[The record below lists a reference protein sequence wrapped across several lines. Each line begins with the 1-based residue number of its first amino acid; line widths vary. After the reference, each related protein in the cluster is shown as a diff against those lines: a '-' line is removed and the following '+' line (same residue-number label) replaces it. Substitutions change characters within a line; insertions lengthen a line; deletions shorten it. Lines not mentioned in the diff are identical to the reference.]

1 MKFDASALIPLVAKL
16 GKFLRGGFDQY
27 VQLRGSGVEPT
38 PEMIAMFVEMKMA
51 DWNPKVK
58 GKDLLDPETR
68 SACARFVGG
77 VAYNIA
83 TSQQKGEA
91 A

>member
-27 VQLRGSGVEPT
+27 VQLRSTGIEPT
-38 PEMIAMFVEMKMA
+38 PEMIAMFVEIKMA
-51 DWNPKVK
+51 DWHPKLR
-58 GKDLLDPETR
+58 GKDLMDAETR

>member
-1 MKFDASALIPLVAKL
+1 MKFDASALIPLVARL

-27 VQLRGSGVEPT
+27 VELKSSGIEPT
-38 PEMIAMFVEMKMA
+38 PEMISMFVEMKMA
-51 DWNPKVK
+51 DWNPKLR
-58 GKDLLDPETR
+58 GSDLMDEETR

-83 TSQQKGEA
+83 MAQRKGEVA
-91 A
+91 

>member
-1 MKFDASALIPLVAKL
+1 MRFDASAMIPIVTKL

-27 VQLRGSGVEPT
+27 VELKSSGIEPT
-38 PEMIAMFVEMKMA
+38 PEMISMFVGMKMA
-51 DWNPKVK
+51 DWNPKIR
-58 GKDLLDPETR
+58 GSDLMDDETR

-83 TSQQKGEA
+83 LAQRKGKA